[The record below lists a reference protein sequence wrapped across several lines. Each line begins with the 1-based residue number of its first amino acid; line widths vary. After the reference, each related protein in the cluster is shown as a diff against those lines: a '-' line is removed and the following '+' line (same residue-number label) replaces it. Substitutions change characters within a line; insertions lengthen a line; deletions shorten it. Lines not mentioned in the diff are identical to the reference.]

1 MISTKKHFKH
11 FPILFS
17 LEEKKMVNI
26 SKLIS
31 IYLCLIPY
39 IIKDT
44 TSHSA
49 HICQFCKIN
58 SIENH
63 MNYSIFK
70 LTVIKS
76 MRSMLR
82 KSTQTSR
89 DNNMTG
95 RGQNC
100 GRLLKCKVLLWVLT
114 NQKVYCSKI
123 IANHYSVQISMW
135 NGLIQMENIF
145 MEPKKTKSESD
156 SLEWVFYLGTNLLTP
171 MEYCRN
177 ANSPFLVHVFHG
189 CLL

>member
-1 MISTKKHFKH
+1 
-11 FPILFS
+11 
-17 LEEKKMVNI
+17 MVNI

-123 IANHYSVQISMW
+123 IANIIPCRFQCEMDSFKWRTSLWSQRKRKVNQI
-135 NGLIQMENIF
+135 L
-145 MEPKKTKSESD
+145 
-156 SLEWVFYLGTNLLTP
+156 
-171 MEYCRN
+171 
-177 ANSPFLVHVFHG
+177 
-189 CLL
+189 

>member
-1 MISTKKHFKH
+1 MSNT
-11 FPILFS
+11 
-17 LEEKKMVNI
+17 
-26 SKLIS
+26 
-31 IYLCLIPY
+31 IY
-39 IIKDT
+39 
-44 TSHSA
+44 
-49 HICQFCKIN
+49 
-58 SIENH
+58 
-63 MNYSIFK
+63 YSITWIIQY
-70 LTVIKS
+70 LSWQLLNPCAPCYGNPHIHTNTS
-76 MRSMLR
+76 THT
-82 KSTQTSR
+82 STQTSR

-95 RGQNC
+95 RGLNC

-156 SLEWVFYLGTNLLTP
+156 SLKSVFYLGTNLLTP
-171 MEYCRN
+171 MEYSRN